1 MERFLWNLFSF
12 AAVFCGGWF
21 LYRLTIPFVSVR
33 KRPWNLL
40 LYCTLCGTS
49 GMVIWIGDPNLLYTL
64 PVFLALFFL
73 CTQGSAVGRLAMTMI
88 LFCLIMSVSAL
99 ADTYVLDCFAA
110 ARWGKLA
117 AILLRPLLLGT
128 VYLVFLPRL
137 PREPVSLS
145 PRLWKLV
152 LGLAAMPLCSLAAVV
167 LLTGGRYDSAAVLR
181 LSLTMGLAVLPVVL
195 LTSAALL
202 AAILVLA
209 QHEALEQSRRLASL
223 REIYYQGLQQQE
235 RQVRQL
241 RHDLRNHLTALL
253 GLLEREDT
261 EAAKAYAAQLSRQDA
276 LQGTTRFCDNEI
288 ANVVLSAKSAEL
300 KRAGIP
306 AEFSVSLPA
315 ALPVADTDLC
325 ALLGNAMDNAREGA
339 QGCPSPWV
347 HLRCRME
354 KGLWML
360 QVENS
365 VSGPVPADLSTTKS
379 DKAAHGFGLPG
390 MGEIAR
396 RYGGTLEAGCQKDV
410 FRLLVCVPVGAPS
423 Q

>member
-1 MERFLWNLFSF
+1 M
-12 AAVFCGGWF
+12 A
-21 LYRLTIPFVSVR
+21 I
-33 KRPWNLL
+33 
-40 LYCTLCGTS
+40 
-49 GMVIWIGDPNLLYTL
+49 
-64 PVFLALFFL
+64 
-73 CTQGSAVGRLAMTMI
+73 I

-99 ADTYVLDCFAA
+99 ADTYVLDCFAV

-117 AILLRPLLLGT
+117 AILLRPLLLGA

-181 LSLTMGLAVLPVVL
+181 LSSTMGLVVLPVVL

-253 GLLEREDT
+253 GLLEREDV
-261 EAAKAYAAQLSRQDA
+261 EAAKSYAAQLSRQDA
-276 LQGTTRFCDNEI
+276 LQGTTCFCDNEI

-300 KRAGIP
+300 ERAGIP

-325 ALLGNAMDNAREGA
+325 ALLGNAMDNAREG
-339 QGCPSPWV
+339 GP
-347 HLRCRME
+347 
-354 KGLWML
+354 GL
-360 QVENS
+360 
-365 VSGPVPADLSTTKS
+365 PVPLGTSA
-379 DKAAHGFGLPG
+379 LPG
-390 MGEIAR
+390 GKRVMDAPGGKFRFRTGAGGPFHHQVR
-396 RYGGTLEAGCQKDV
+396 QSRPRLRSARYGRNRPALRRHPGSRLSEGRVPSAGLRAGGSAVPIMPGPSLVEIFQNCHLLERTWKD
-410 FRLLVCVPVGAPS
+410 
-423 Q
+423 

>member
-1 MERFLWNLFSF
+1 M
-12 AAVFCGGWF
+12 A
-21 LYRLTIPFVSVR
+21 I
-33 KRPWNLL
+33 
-40 LYCTLCGTS
+40 
-49 GMVIWIGDPNLLYTL
+49 
-64 PVFLALFFL
+64 
-73 CTQGSAVGRLAMTMI
+73 I

-99 ADTYVLDCFAA
+99 ADTYVLDCFAV

-117 AILLRPLLLGT
+117 AILLRPLLLGA

-181 LSLTMGLAVLPVVL
+181 LSSTMGLVVLPVVL

-241 RHDLRNHLTALL
+241 CHDLRNHLTALL
-253 GLLEREDT
+253 GLLEREDV
-261 EAAKAYAAQLSRQDA
+261 EAAKSYAAQLSRQDA
-276 LQGTTRFCDNEI
+276 LQGTTCFCDNEI

-347 HLRCRME
+347 HLRCRVE

-410 FRLLVCVPVGAPS
+410 FRLLVCVPVGAPF